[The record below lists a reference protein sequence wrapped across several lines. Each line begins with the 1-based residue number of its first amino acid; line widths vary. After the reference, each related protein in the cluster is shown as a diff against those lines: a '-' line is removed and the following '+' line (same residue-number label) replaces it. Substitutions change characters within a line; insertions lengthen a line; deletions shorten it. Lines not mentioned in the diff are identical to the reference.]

1 METKMPI
8 EIQSRDSDEYILNM
22 GPQHP
27 STHGVLRLMLKMDGE
42 VVKDVVPYLGY
53 MHRGMEKMFENK
65 KYEQIIPYTDRT
77 DYLSVIPNNWVYCMA
92 VEKLM
97 GIQVPERAQYLR
109 VIMAEIN
116 RIMSHLLW
124 YASFGMDVGALTP
137 IWYAFKE
144 REELMSLME
153 SASGARFLHN
163 YFRFGGFKADIPKGF
178 IDGVKKLLARIDD
191 DVDEY
196 EALLINNVILTNRT
210 KGVAPISREKAIE
223 YGLSGPSIRG
233 SNTAIDVRKDEPYG
247 VYPKFNFEIPV
258 GKNGDTWDRCK
269 VRMDEMRQSAAIIRQ
284 AIDALPAG
292 DVMAKIPKIIKP
304 APGEVYTRVEGPR
317 GDIGLYLVS
326 DGTEKPY
333 RIKMRKPSFSN
344 ISAIKELI
352 VGYKVADVVAILGS
366 LDVIIPEID
375 R

>member
-1 METKMPI
+1 MTTKIPL
-8 EIQSRDSDEYILNM
+8 EIQSLTSDEYILNM

-27 STHGVLRLMLKMDGE
+27 STHGVLRFALKMDGE
-42 VVKDVVPYLGY
+42 VVKDVVTYLGY

-144 REELMSLME
+144 REELMALME

-178 IDGVKKLLARIDD
+178 IDGVKKVLDRIDG

-233 SNTAIDVRKDEPYG
+233 SNIVIDVRKDEPYG
-247 VYPKFNFEIPV
+247 VYSKFNFEIPV
-258 GKNGDTWDRCK
+258 GNNGDTWDRCK
-269 VRMDEMRQSAAIIRQ
+269 VRMDEIRQSAAIIRQ
-284 AIDALPAG
+284 AIETLPAG
-292 DVMAKIPKIIKP
+292 EVMAKVPKVIKP

-326 DGTEKPY
+326 DGSDKPY
-333 RIKMRKPSFSN
+333 RIKMRMPSFSN
-344 ISAIKELI
+344 LSAIKELI
-352 VGYKVADVVAILGS
+352 IGYKVADVVAILGS